1 MPTPPTLPPVTDAH
15 RAAAFERLHL
25 RGWTLAAALADPL
38 RARVINALAAQMRT
52 AEWRAQHTRSTRL
65 VRRLQ
70 PASGRWCTQ
79 RVAGDWD
86 ETQPELQADAGT
98 TTERTA

>member
-1 MPTPPTLPPVTDAH
+1 MPMPDLPPVTDAH
-15 RAAAFERLHL
+15 RAAAFERLAM
-25 RGWTLAAALADPL
+25 RGWTLDAALADPL
-38 RARVINALAAQMRT
+38 RRRVIEALAHQLRT
-52 AEWRAQHTRSTRL
+52 AEWKAQHAQRTRL

-86 ETQPELQADAGT
+86 GDSLAIDPEGHT
-98 TTERTA
+98 R